1 MPSLRDDQ
9 ARFAAGLLAGD
20 DAATAELIAGDGL
33 DPRARLAVYR
43 HHVLTTLTA
52 ALEGAFPVVCRLVDR
67 RFFAYAADAFIRRNP
82 PTGPCLA
89 EYGAAFPDFLADF
102 DACASLRFLPD
113 VARLEWA
120 VHVAAQAVSAG
131 EVDLAGLRSVDPQ
144 DVPRLRLVPRPGLTY
159 IASPWPVDGI
169 WQAHQDGEAA
179 ALPDLGAGE
188 VCLEIGP
195 SENGVRLCA
204 LGRAAHALRSDLARG
219 LTLGEA
225 AERAFALDPGF
236 DLSAELALVLGGGLF
251 TDYTLTT
258 TEGERSCRRT
268 PPCRPGP

>member
-1 MPSLRDDQ
+1 MPSLRDVQ

-20 DAATAELIAGDGL
+20 DAAIAELIAGDGL

-52 ALEGAFPVVCRLVDR
+52 VLEGAFPVVRRLVDR
-67 RFFAYAADAFIRRNP
+67 RFFAYAADAFIRRHP
-82 PTGPCLA
+82 PAGPCLG
-89 EYGAAFPDFLADF
+89 EYGAAFPEFLADF

-120 VHVAAQAVSAG
+120 VHVAVQAPPADAL
-131 EVDLAGLRSVDPQ
+131 DLAGLRRVDPV
-144 DVPRLRLVPRPGLTY
+144 DMLRLRLVPHPGLTY
-159 IASPWPVDGI
+159 LASPWPVDGI
-169 WQAHQDGEAA
+169 WQAHQDGEPA
-179 ALPDLGAGE
+179 ALPDLGAGG

-195 SENGVRLCA
+195 SEHGVRLRA
-204 LGRAAHALRSDLARG
+204 LGRASHALRSGLARG

-236 DLSAELALVLGGGLF
+236 DLSPELSMVLGRGLF

-258 TEGERSCRRT
+258 TEGERSCS
-268 PPCRPGP
+268 